1 MNTRIT
7 RLVAAYE
14 QGQRLRLARYYGKR
28 HDDEDDGE

>member
-14 QGQRLRLARYYGKR
+14 QQQRLKLARYYGR
-28 HDDEDDGE
+28 FPEEQEN